1 MLARGMAAMVAAR
14 AAPYALPRVRV
25 AVLVNERSGRGRVGR
40 LGASVAD
47 ALSRAGHEVAVVAV
61 GPGTRGHDAANA
73 IDGSSLAVVVGGD
86 GTVNHLLDALSSRAV
101 PLYHLPTGNENLFAR
116 EFGMS
121 AGLPRF
127 LAAVERNRVVRVDF
141 ARCNGRPFALM
152 ASVGPDAG
160 VIHRLDA
167 MRTRAVGHAAYV
179 RPVFEELMRP
189 RLARLTVTVDGEPI
203 VEARRGLVV
212 VANSRHYG
220 LRIDPCPM
228 ADIAD
233 GLLDTVF
240 FPASTA
246 AGALAWMLAARC
258 RAQFRFPSCRFASG
272 RRIELSADDADAPC
286 QIDGETGPA
295 GIRSEPSGRVEWRC
309 AVEPRALSILAPR

>member
-1 MLARGMAAMVAAR
+1 M
-14 AAPYALPRVRV
+14 RV
-25 AVLVNERSGRGRVGR
+25 ALLVNARSGRGRAGR
-40 LGASVAD
+40 LGASAAE
-47 ALSRAGHEVAVVAV
+47 ALSRAGHDAALVAV
-61 GPGTRGHDAANA
+61 GPGSGGHDAASA
-73 IDGSSLAVVVGGD
+73 IDGASLAVVVGGD
-86 GTVNHLLDALSSRAV
+86 GTVNHLLESLAALGI
-101 PLYHLPTGNENLFAR
+101 PLYHLPTGNENLLAR

-121 AGLPRF
+121 ASVPRL
-127 LAAVERNRVVRVDF
+127 LAAVERNRVVRTDL

-167 MRTRAVGHAAYV
+167 VRTRAIGHSAYF
-179 RPVFEELMRP
+179 RPVLGELIRP

-203 VEARRGLVV
+203 VEARRGFVV

-258 RAQFRFPSCRFASG
+258 RVQFMFPSCRVARG
-272 RRIELSADDADAPC
+272 RRIEVSADDTDAPC

-295 GIRSEPSGRVEWRC
+295 GIRSETSRQVVWRC
-309 AVEPRALSILAPR
+309 AAEPGALSILAPR

>member
-1 MLARGMAAMVAAR
+1 M
-14 AAPYALPRVRV
+14 RV
-25 AVLVNERSGRGRVGR
+25 ALLVNARSGRGRAGR
-40 LGASVAD
+40 LGASAAE
-47 ALSRAGHEVAVVAV
+47 ALSRAGHDVALVAV
-61 GPGTRGHDAANA
+61 GPESGGHDAASA
-73 IDGSSLAVVVGGD
+73 IDGASLAVVVGGD
-86 GTVNHLLDALSSRAV
+86 GTVNHLLETLAAV
-101 PLYHLPTGNENLFAR
+101 GIPLYHLPTGNENLLAR

-121 AGLPRF
+121 ASVPRL
-127 LAAVERNRVVRVDF
+127 LAAVERNRVVRTDL
-141 ARCNGRPFALM
+141 AWCNGRPFALM

-167 MRTRAVGHAAYV
+167 VRTRAIGHSAYI
-179 RPVFEELMRP
+179 RPVLGELIRP

-203 VEARRGLVV
+203 VEARRGFVV

-258 RAQFRFPSCRFASG
+258 RVQFRFPSCRVARG
-272 RRIELSADDADAPC
+272 RRIDVSADNTDAPC

-295 GIRSEPSGRVEWRC
+295 GIRSETSGQVVWRC